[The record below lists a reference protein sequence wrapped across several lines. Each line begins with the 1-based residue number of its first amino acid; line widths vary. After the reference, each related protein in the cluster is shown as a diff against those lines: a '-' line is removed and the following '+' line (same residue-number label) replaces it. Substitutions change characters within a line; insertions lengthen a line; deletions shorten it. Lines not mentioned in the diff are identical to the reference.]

1 MPGFWGA
8 DTLAYLTSSVD
19 GDTLAYYVID
29 VQYSGAP
36 HDQIVW
42 WGRYF
47 DHGTSSGNDHWQ
59 GNSEADALSTAVAD
73 YSNPTGGKSWILPIA
88 SPYPTPGPS
97 STYATGVADGNYVGG
112 IIAGNLTSRLRLPGN
127 GILYVFLDIEN
138 GQDISTSYL
147 EGWGDAIDSYEIS
160 GSVPLFPCC
169 YINPN
174 DSTDV
179 SHVNSSGYYF
189 QAWTSEPEPICSGCY
204 SPGPAWSGVQTVSG
218 LATNVWQYGEANSDC
233 ASCRDQTVYADLD
246 QTNPSIAG
254 TYGYGQCDNM
264 LFIPAS

>member
-8 DTLAYLTSSVD
+8 DSLDYLTTSV
-19 GDTLAYYVID
+19 GGHTLAYYVID
-29 VQYSGAP
+29 VQYGGSP

-47 DHGTSSGNDHWQ
+47 DHGTSGGNQHWL
-59 GNSEADALSTAVAD
+59 GDSEADALSTAVAD
-73 YSNPTGGKSWILPIA
+73 YANPTHGNSWVLPIA

-97 STYATGVADGNYVGG
+97 STYATGVADGNYVGA
-112 IIAGNLTSRLRLPGN
+112 IIKGSLSSRLHLPGSSV
-127 GILYVFLDIEN
+127 LYVYLDIEN
-138 GQDISTSYL
+138 GQDISTAYL
-147 EGWGDAIDSYEIS
+147 QGWGAAIDGYLIGSSY
-160 GSVPLFPCC
+160 PLYPCA

-179 SHVNSSGYYF
+179 NNLKSSGYYF

-204 SPGPAWSGVQTVSG
+204 SPGPAWSGVQSVSG
-218 LATNVWQYGEANSDC
+218 VPTNVWQYGEANPQC
-233 ASCRDQTVYADLD
+233 TSCRGQTIYVDLD

-254 TYGYGQCDNM
+254 QFGYGQCDNM
-264 LFIPAS
+264 LYINP